1 MQSGLADFD
10 VKGFDDALLK
20 QGTSVHSPLE
30 FLLLGTGRSTHQ
42 IFLSIIVAW
51 QLKLQISS
59 ASGSTGSTML
69 NQILYLLVEDV
80 LPPHEACSS
89 KPESCLCLQPWKLHE
104 LHKSFARRTSN
115 KKMMMSWYPKQPD
128 ITSFKWMFGDFQP
141 FPFLKIWKKIQWPWG
156 FHSFHSLHSH
166 STTSEVPIM
175 SSRASWHWELPIHQL
190 NGQL

>member
-51 QLKLQISS
+51 QLKLQIFFSKWLNRPNHAEPNTVLIGGGCIHHMRHAA
-59 ASGSTGSTML
+59 ASQSP
-69 NQILYLLVEDV
+69 VF
-80 LPPHEACSS
+80 ACSPGNCTS
-89 KPESCLCLQPWKLHE
+89 YTSH
-104 LHKSFARRTSN
+104 FGRRTSN

-128 ITSFKWMFGDFQP
+128 ITSFKWMFLDFQP
-141 FPFLKIWKKIQWPWG
+141 FPFLKIWNN
-156 FHSFHSLHSH
+156 L
-166 STTSEVPIM
+166 
-175 SSRASWHWELPIHQL
+175 ELSNRNNHFF
-190 NGQL
+190 